1 MTTHRDWIEAH
12 KDYPHE
18 DWCLVWPFA
27 REKRTGRGQFGGN
40 EEGEERWAHRVMCE
54 AVHGPA
60 PAEKPQAAH
69 SCGNGHEGCVNPRH
83 LSWATNSENQLQRYA
98 QGRGN
103 PNANGSISMF
113 TPEQIAEIQSLYG
126 QMTQMEIAARF
137 NCSLGTVQ
145 YYLKYRE
152 QRGHTGGKIKHWSP
166 DEDAVLRAG
175 IAEGKTFPQIS
186 KALPGRATDSVAAR
200 AYRLGLKSGAPVLK
214 ITDRPGFSFFPNGE
228 FQGEAK

>member
-1 MTTHRDWIEAH
+1 MATHRDWIEAH

-18 DWCLVWPFA
+18 DWCLVWPFS
-27 REKRTGRGQFGGN
+27 REKRVGRGQMSKEGG
-40 EEGEERWAHRVMCE
+40 GHDWAHRVMCE

-60 PAEKPQAAH
+60 PPDQPQAAH

-103 PNANGSISMF
+103 PNANGNISMF

-166 DEDAVLRAG
+166 DEEKLLERLLTKERCTYPEAAKV
-175 IAEGKTFPQIS
+175 I
-186 KALPGRATDSVAAR
+186 GRDSGSVAGKAR
-200 AYRLGLKSGAPVLK
+200 RMGLKSGFQVTK
-214 ITDRPGFSFFPNGE
+214 ITDRPGFSFSNGSRN
-228 FQGEAK
+228 QEAE